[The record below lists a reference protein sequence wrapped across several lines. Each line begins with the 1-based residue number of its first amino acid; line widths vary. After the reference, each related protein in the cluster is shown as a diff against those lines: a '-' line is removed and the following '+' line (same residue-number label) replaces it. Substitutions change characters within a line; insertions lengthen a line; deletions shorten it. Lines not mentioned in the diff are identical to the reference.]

1 MSVGKTYGCSQ
12 CNFKGDA
19 EGLKKHWPSCLSQQ
33 PGYLPP
39 DETIPGRT
47 WLSSPLDRDINGNNG
62 NPLPWDSRVTRD
74 NNFATEVWKVC
85 DEIGNL
91 LITKQA
97 DYGPGNINN
106 AHGGAI
112 NGLLVR
118 IGDKFERLKNLFS
131 NKTTPNHESIED
143 SFKDLANYAIIALM
157 VERGTWPKS

>member
-1 MSVGKTYGCSQ
+1 MKTAMIGSIKDKKAGVMGERGYDSGNRNYSIGWVASRVG
-12 CNFKGDA
+12 
-19 EGLKKHWPSCLSQQ
+19 EPS
-33 PGYLPP
+33 GGH
-39 DETIPGRT
+39 DNR
-47 WLSSPLDRDINGNNG
+47 
-62 NPLPWDSRVTRD
+62 PLPWDKEVRQLPQENV
-74 NNFATEVWKVC
+74 FAKEVWKVC

-91 LITKQA
+91 LISKQA

-131 NKTTPNHESIED
+131 SKKKPNHESIQD

-157 VERGTWPKS
+157 VERGVWPKS